1 MIWNMK
7 FSVNNENQ
15 NIRSIQYN
23 NSSALVIH
31 PVAHLDL
38 ILLALVPLP
47 THVQPV
53 VPHV

>member
-1 MIWNMK
+1 MLMIGTMK
-7 FSVNNENQ
+7 FSDNNE
-15 NIRSIQYN
+15 IVYPPRS
-23 NSSALVIH
+23 SSALVIH